1 MKLFTPRARG
11 VKITIVAISPKCD
24 AQSSSPFG
32 SPLVYLFKIDWQPSC
47 AAALISLTLGAM
59 NAFLT
64 LSYSHMWY
72 VAFNCTKRYSRVKD
86 VVDG

>member
-1 MKLFTPRARG
+1 MKLFTPRAGG
-11 VKITIVAISPKCD
+11 VKITIVAIAPKCD

-64 LSYSHMWY
+64 LSYSHIWY
-72 VAFNCTKRYSRVKD
+72 VPFNCLKRYSHVKD
-86 VVDG
+86 VVYG

>member
-1 MKLFTPRARG
+1 MKLFTPHAGG
-11 VKITIVAISPKCD
+11 VKITIVAISPKCNT
-24 AQSSSPFG
+24 QSSSPFG

-59 NAFLT
+59 NVFLT

-72 VAFNCTKRYSRVKD
+72 VPFNCTKSYSCVKD
-86 VVDG
+86 IVDG